1 MQPSDTFAAMDF
13 SGALFCRAAE
23 PDVTSGLR
31 LVMYLEGSRLKA
43 RRETNPFICSHYS
56 ELYGSTRIS
65 SMNSHNNHSNYMICC
80 ESRTLIGETF
90 GSRSAS
96 R

>member
-13 SGALFCRAAE
+13 SGALFRGTAE
-23 PDVTSGLR
+23 PTFSSGL
-31 LVMYLEGSRLKA
+31 LVLCLEGSRLNA
-43 RRETNPFICSHYS
+43 RREANPFSCSHYS
-56 ELYGSTRIS
+56 ELYGSTRTS

-80 ESRTLIGETF
+80 EGRTLNGETF